1 MFESVGD
8 KYMKVVK
15 VFNNNVVA
23 VKKEDGT
30 EAIVTGNGVGFK
42 KKINDKINLARVQ
55 KIYVVEKKKRNRLY
69 RLMETTPYEYV
80 KIAESILEKVKN
92 DLYPEISDLGLF
104 GLVDHI
110 SFAIERVKKGIELPN
125 LILKETRWLYT
136 QEYEIAQWALNEIYK
151 KTGVRLP
158 DDEAGYIV
166 LHILNASGV
175 NKKEDTLEIVKVTK
189 KIIHILEEEMHIEID
204 ENDFN
209 YYRLIM
215 HVKYLISN
223 IRLKQTDQL
232 ENIDNLYQMLVHNNQ
247 QIQRCIMRINAFIE
261 TEYGVTMSKDEVVYL
276 AIHITK
282 FVK

>member
-1 MFESVGD
+1 MR
-8 KYMKVVK
+8 VVK

-23 VKKEDGT
+23 VKKDDGT
-30 EAIVTGNGVGFK
+30 EAIVTGSGIGFK
-42 KKINDKINLARVQ
+42 KKTNDKVNIGRIE
-55 KIYVVEKKKRNRLY
+55 KIYVIEKNKRNKLY
-69 RLMETTPYEYV
+69 RLMENTPYEYI
-80 KIAESILEKVKN
+80 KIAESILEKVKKE
-92 DLYPEISDLGLF
+92 LYPEICDIGLF

-136 QEYEIAQWALNEIYK
+136 KEYEIAEWALSEIYK
-151 KTGVRLP
+151 KTGVKLP

-175 NKKEDTLEIVKVTK
+175 SQKEDTLEVIKVTK
-189 KIIHILEEEMHIEID
+189 KILHILEQEMELDID

-215 HVKYLISN
+215 HIKYLISSIISSQKRAN
-223 IRLKQTDQL
+223 QL
-232 ENIDNLYQMLVHNNQ
+232 ENIDNLYEMLVLNNSK
-247 QIQRCIMRINAFIE
+247 IQHCIMRINAVIKL
-261 TEYGVTMSKDEVVYL
+261 EYGVTLNKYEIVYL